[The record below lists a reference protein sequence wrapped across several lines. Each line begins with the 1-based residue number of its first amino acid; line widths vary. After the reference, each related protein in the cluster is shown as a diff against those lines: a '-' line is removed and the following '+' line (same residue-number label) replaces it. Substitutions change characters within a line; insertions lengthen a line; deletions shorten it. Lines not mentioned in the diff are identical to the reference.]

1 MTQSDGQVLKLI
13 INEIDIPEWKRRPH
27 TGVLSDGVPPSSR
40 SYYFSKRNK
49 LQRCEKKI
57 ISGPGESFEE
67 DLVSK

>member
-49 LQRCEKKI
+49 LQRCEKKSQKEPQDCFTDDFI
-57 ISGPGESFEE
+57 
-67 DLVSK
+67 